1 MHRQLS
7 VAHQIHQ
14 LLGPHCRF
22 TMAINHAARTKMLA
36 PDGPIDKTMSV
47 GRDGAMALCAK
58 GWKEWSFTQY
68 DLRKDL
74 RSRGVDDA
82 ALLPGYHYRDDAVK
96 VWDVIA
102 AFVSDVIQSFYRT
115 DEDVVGDHELQ
126 AGRGNSPTRR
136 SAIFVACGPRDH
148 DRGPVGANRNDA
160 RLHCDRR
167 TFGHQ

>member
-7 VAHQIHQ
+7 VAHPIHQ

-82 ALLPGYHYRDDAVK
+82 ALLPATTT
-96 VWDVIA
+96 A
-102 AFVSDVIQSFYRT
+102 T
-115 DEDVVGDHELQ
+115 
-126 AGRGNSPTRR
+126 TRSR
-136 SAIFVACGPRDH
+136 CGM
-148 DRGPVGANRNDA
+148 
-160 RLHCDRR
+160 
-167 TFGHQ
+167 